1 MLAKVFGEDAV
12 YKGVKVYKKGKKEV
26 ITDID
31 ILAIAG
37 GKAMVVQA
45 KSKKLTVLSR
55 KGEEESLRR
64 DFKSAIQDAYDQGIL
79 SRKAVIGRDFDLVTN
94 DGESLDI
101 PETLDEAYIICL
113 TSDDY
118 PAVTHQ
124 VDVFLD
130 RGPEGPYALAL
141 NIFDLEIIAHYLDDP
156 FDFLYYLR
164 QRVDTI
170 GYFRANSEIVYLAR
184 HLNQKLYPRKDAAG
198 ELLPDTLAQLV
209 DGNYPA
215 ARGFQPRTSAA
226 DRLHNEWKNKKF
238 DRLGDQITY
247 THHPGLADP
256 LFFLFDLAGEGA
268 DELVK
273 RIEDTKRKSL
283 RDGQPHDFTLLFD
296 GTERGITY
304 MSLPDALEDLE
315 KRLTVLAVARKYKSK
330 ANEWLGLGSYANS
343 NNLVDTVFY
352 DKQPWE
358 DDPGLGNFVQ
368 TALKPG
374 WAQRLDG
381 QKVGRNAPC
390 PCQSGLKFKKCH
402 GG

>member
-1 MLAKVFGEDAV
+1 MLAKLFGEDAV

-37 GKAMVVQA
+37 GKAVVVQA

-170 GYFRANSEIVYLAR
+170 WYFRANSEIVYLAR

-215 ARGFQPRTSAA
+215 A
-226 DRLHNEWKNKKF
+226 
-238 DRLGDQITY
+238 
-247 THHPGLADP
+247 
-256 LFFLFDLAGEGA
+256 
-268 DELVK
+268 
-273 RIEDTKRKSL
+273 
-283 RDGQPHDFTLLFD
+283 
-296 GTERGITY
+296 
-304 MSLPDALEDLE
+304 
-315 KRLTVLAVARKYKSK
+315 
-330 ANEWLGLGSYANS
+330 
-343 NNLVDTVFY
+343 
-352 DKQPWE
+352 
-358 DDPGLGNFVQ
+358 
-368 TALKPG
+368 
-374 WAQRLDG
+374 
-381 QKVGRNAPC
+381 
-390 PCQSGLKFKKCH
+390 
-402 GG
+402 